1 MFEDGQITWNI
12 WIRRKSDYLSNQIF
26 FTIRH
31 QEFVIF
37 TKAHNSDVGDARETE
52 CSRARKINIG
62 RLVRKRFDIENI
74 YDIGFTTHTG
84 TVRTADN

>member
-1 MFEDGQITWNI
+1 
-12 WIRRKSDYLSNQIF
+12 
-26 FTIRH
+26 
-31 QEFVIF
+31 VIF

-74 YDIGFTTHTG
+74 YDIGFTTYTG
-84 TVRTADN
+84 TVITADN